1 MKKGATGRRA
11 RSLGLLALGCL
22 VLASVQPAT
31 AQNCAGDCDSS
42 GSVRVNELVLGVT
55 IALEGSDPGAEYCG
69 ALDTN
74 SSRLV
79 EVNELVAAVNNLLRG
94 CPTVSGS
101 PTPTPTSTPASPTPG
116 ATLNAA
122 RVAGATTVLV
132 NSLGAIPALIAAVA
146 NGIELGDGV
155 GAGQGDDGG
164 VAAAACAGGGT
175 ATRTGNLF
183 PGFNLH
189 ITLNNCRLPTADGFV
204 TFIGDI
210 AQSGFTITFSDGA
223 AGPLLVRYEDSQGNP
238 TLTLSADLTAMV
250 SGIPGLGGACEIT
263 SLTIVINGAIT
274 ATTAGGASSSMGLT
288 DTTVAVTNITQFS
301 ESCVPLR
308 YRLTFTGNASLSS
321 TVGSP
326 VDVTFNALVVD
337 VDDSVDPAT
346 FQVSGGISSPC
357 LGGAATISTQQA
369 LTVRDDEVCPRAGAL
384 TATSAGKTVHI
395 FYRANQNV
403 ELDVDGDNVVDPP
416 TYPQCQDPRLYQCLA

>member
-1 MKKGATGRRA
+1 MKKGATGRGA
-11 RSLGLLALGCL
+11 RSLGLLAVGCL

-55 IALEGSDPGAEYCG
+55 IALQGSDPGAEYCG
-69 ALDTN
+69 GLDTN
-74 SSRLV
+74 NSRLV

-94 CPTVSGS
+94 CPTVSAS
-101 PTPTPTSTPASPTPG
+101 PTPTPTTMTGSPTPG
-116 ATLNAA
+116 GGLNAA
-122 RVAGATTVLV
+122 RMAGASTVLV
-132 NSLGAIPALIAAVA
+132 NSLGAVPALIAAVA
-146 NGIELGDGV
+146 NGIEFGDPAGAAV
-155 GAGQGDDGG
+155 GIDGG
-164 VAAAACAGGGT
+164 TAAAACAAGGT

-204 TFIGDI
+204 TFIGEVM
-210 AQSGFTITFSDGA
+210 QSGFSITFS
-223 AGPLLVRYEDSQGNP
+223 GPNGSLLVRYEDTQGNP

-263 SLTIVINGAIT
+263 SLTIVLNGT
-274 ATTAGGASSSMGLT
+274 MGAETSDGVQSAMGLT
-288 DTTVAVTNITQFS
+288 NTTVAVTNISLFS
-301 ESCVPLR
+301 EACVPLR
-308 YRLTFTGNASLSS
+308 YRLTFNGNAVLSNLA
-321 TVGSP
+321 GSP
-326 VDVTFNALVVD
+326 VNVMFNAMIVD

-346 FQVSGGISSPC
+346 FQLSGGISSTC

-384 TATSAGKTVHI
+384 TATSGGRVVHI

-403 ELDVDGDNVVDPP
+403 EIDVDGDDVVDPP